1 MNYFVALV
9 LGGTL
14 VSVAVGALLGLFR
27 GMRRSILRAAL
38 LVLCFVLALALC
50 GPVSNAIVNIKISDG
65 KTIEE
70 LLASSFP
77 RAVRQSPTL

>member
-27 GMRRSILRAAL
+27 GMRRSIDR
-38 LVLCFVLALALC
+38 
-50 GPVSNAIVNIKISDG
+50 
-65 KTIEE
+65 
-70 LLASSFP
+70 SS
-77 RAVRQSPTL
+77 RNDHR